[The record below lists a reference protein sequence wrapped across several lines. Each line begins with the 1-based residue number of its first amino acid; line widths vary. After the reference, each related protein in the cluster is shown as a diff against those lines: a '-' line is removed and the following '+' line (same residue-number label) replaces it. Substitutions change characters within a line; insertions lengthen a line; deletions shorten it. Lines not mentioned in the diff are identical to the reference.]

1 MQKAFLHNHKQML
14 HVVCIYMVYPCIECY
29 SFVYSGMEDG
39 FLEFEQI
46 SKSNQ
51 SNQIK
56 LDAWLLDPFMDE
68 SSSQASS

>member
-1 MQKAFLHNHKQML
+1 ML
-14 HVVCIYMVYPCIECY
+14 HVVCIYMVYPCIEYY
-29 SFVYSGMEDG
+29 SFVYSGTEDG

-51 SNQIK
+51 SNWIK
-56 LDAWLLDPFMDE
+56 LDAWLLDSSMVE